1 MQILGSIPNADVG
14 KVSVIMSVMSR
25 LTVSQ
30 QLADIWL
37 KVGVG
42 QLLLYSSQLPKLQ
55 QKVAVWENF
64 VHIL

>member
-1 MQILGSIPNADVG
+1 
-14 KVSVIMSVMSR
+14 MSVMSQ

-42 QLLLYSSQLPKLQ
+42 ELLLYSSQLPKLQ
-55 QKVAVWENF
+55 QKVVVWENF
-64 VHIL
+64 VYIL

>member
-14 KVSVIMSVMSR
+14 EVSVIMSVMSQ

-37 KVGVG
+37 KVGV
-42 QLLLYSSQLPKLQ
+42 QELLLYSSQLPKLQ
-55 QKVAVWENF
+55 QKVVVWENF
-64 VHIL
+64 VYIL

>member
-14 KVSVIMSVMSR
+14 EVSVIMSVMSQ

-37 KVGVG
+37 KVDVRE
-42 QLLLYSSQLPKLQ
+42 LLLYSSQLPKLQ
-55 QKVAVWENF
+55 QKVVVWENF
-64 VHIL
+64 VYIL

>member
-14 KVSVIMSVMSR
+14 EVSVIMSVMSQ

-37 KVGVG
+37 KVGVWE
-42 QLLLYSSQLPKLQ
+42 LLLYSSQLPKLQ
-55 QKVAVWENF
+55 QKVVVWENF
-64 VHIL
+64 VYIL

>member
-14 KVSVIMSVMSR
+14 KVSVMSR

-42 QLLLYSSQLPKLQ
+42 ELLLYSSQLPKLQ